1 MPSGKEMCETI
12 VEAMKLDNPDTP
24 VTPEGLWN
32 ASNTGE
38 LWHVFVLYDWAKER
52 LADDKSPDKS

>member
-1 MPSGKEMCETI
+1 MATGKEMCETI
-12 VEAMKLDNPDTP
+12 VKAMKLDNPDTP

-38 LWHVFVLYDWAKER
+38 LWHVFLLYDWAKER
-52 LADDKSPDKS
+52 LANEELANKG